1 MAFARPAAQSLALLV
16 AFAFGC
22 LVYSFVTND
31 FSVAYV
37 ATNSNSALPLQY
49 RVAGAWGGHEGSLL
63 LWTLMLGVWMS
74 AVSLFSRHLPEEMV
88 ARVLGVMG
96 LVSAGFLAFMLFT
109 SNPFDRLLP
118 AAADGRDLNPLLQDP
133 GMVLHP
139 PMLYM
144 GYVGFSVAF
153 AFAVAALLAGRLDAA
168 WARWSRPWTTVAWMF
183 LTLGIALGSGWAYY
197 ELGWGGWWFW
207 DPVENASFMPWLCGT
222 ALIHSLAV
230 TEKRGAFRSWTVLL
244 AIFAFALSLLG
255 TFLVRSGVLTSVHAF
270 AVDPKRGV
278 FILALFALF
287 IGGSLALYAWR
298 TARIGLGGSF
308 SAISRETLLLAN
320 NVLAGRGGRHGVA
333 RHALSAR
340 ARRARRRQD
349 LGRPAVLRDGVR
361 AADGAGAVP
370 DGRRAVRAL
379 EALEPAR
386 ARGAAALGARGQP
399 RARPAPAARAGKLEA
414 DGRLRPAFSRCGSFC
429 TSLLSLRKGARTSAH
444 YGMAGRAHRRRRCS
458 WSASRWS
465 RATRPRRTCAMRPG
479 DTVELGGYVFLL
491 DGIGDVTGPN
501 YLAARAKVSVTRDG
515 RPVAVLH
522 PERRIYTVQQN
533 PMTEAA
539 IDTGLTRDLYVSLG
553 DPLERGAWLVK
564 VQLKPFIDWIWGGCL
579 IMALGGLLAASDR
592 RYRFSLEER
601 TPVARGSQGMNVA
614 ARCGSL
620 GIFVA
625 LLVLLAVGPDAQS
638 ARSALAAGRQG
649 GAAVRAAAAARAGQ
663 DLRLEGHAAASV
675 WLLNVWAS
683 WCVSCRDEHPVLLEL
698 SKSGAVPIYGLN
710 YKDQREDGLRWLAAY
725 GDPVPALGGR
735 RATGASASTTAS
747 TACPRPT

>member
-1 MAFARPAAQSLALLV
+1 MIPELGQVALSLALAVALFLSATSLYGAQRSSASLMAFSRPAAQGLALLV

-22 LVYSFVTND
+22 LVRSFVAND

-37 ATNSNSALPLQY
+37 AMNSNSALPLHY

-63 LWTLMLGVWMS
+63 LWTLMLGVWMT
-74 AVSLFSRHLPEEMV
+74 AVSLFSRHLPEEMT

-96 LVSAGFLAFMLFT
+96 LISAGFLAFMLFT

-153 AFAVAALLAGRLDAA
+153 SFAVAALLAGRLDAT

-183 LTLGIALGSGWAYY
+183 LTVGIALGSGWAYY

-278 FILALFALF
+278 FILGLFALF
-287 IGGSLALYAWR
+287 VGGALALYAWR

-308 SAISRETLLLAN
+308 SAVSRESLLLSN
-320 NVLAGRGGRHGVA
+320 NVLLAAAAGTVFLGTLYPL
-333 RHALSAR
+333 AL
-340 ARRARRRQD
+340 D
-349 LGRPAVLRDGVR
+349 
-361 AADGAGAVP
+361 
-370 DGRRAVRAL
+370 
-379 EALEPAR
+379 
-386 ARGAAALGARGQP
+386 ALGAGKISVGP
-399 RARPAPAARAGKLEA
+399 PYFETVFAPLMAPALFLMGVGPLARWKHSSVPELAVL
-414 DGRLRPAFSRCGSFC
+414 LRWALAVSFVLGMLLPLALG
-429 TSLLSLRKGARTSAH
+429 TWKPMVGFGLFLALWIVLSSLTTLRKSLRQTRAH
-444 YGMAGRAHRRRRCS
+444 YGMVVAHIGV
-458 WSASRWS
+458 AVFVVGVTVVKGYD
-465 RATRPRRTCAMRPG
+465 AEKDAALRPG
-479 DTVELGGYVFLL
+479 ESLELGGYVFALE
-491 DGIGDVTGPN
+491 GIANANGPN
-501 YLAARAKVSVTRDG
+501 YQAARATVSVTRDG
-515 RPVAVLH
+515 KPITVLY

-564 VQLKPFIDWIWGGCL
+564 AQVKPFIDWIWGGCL
-579 IMALGGLLAASDR
+579 VMALGGLLAATDR
-592 RYRFSLEER
+592 RYRF
-601 TPVARGSQGMNVA
+601 NVKKET
-614 ARCGSL
+614 
-620 GIFVA
+620 I
-625 LLVLLAVGPDAQS
+625 LAE
-638 ARSALAAGRQG
+638 
-649 GAAVRAAAAARAGQ
+649 ARA
-663 DLRLEGHAAASV
+663 
-675 WLLNVWAS
+675 
-683 WCVSCRDEHPVLLEL
+683 
-698 SKSGAVPIYGLN
+698 
-710 YKDQREDGLRWLAAY
+710 
-725 GDPVPALGGR
+725 
-735 RATGASASTTAS
+735 
-747 TACPRPT
+747 